1 MNKSV
6 NNYSELTNQKRFE
19 EEANYFRSLMDE
31 LSRTEKGG
39 STLATT
45 KHTYAD
51 LCTDYDTYLNV
62 QKCHI
67 EFSEFLLQWAS
78 QPNSAD
84 TTYKGLSRNKIPNF
98 AEFYGELTRFVRLI
112 SEAKQASYT
121 SGVGEYE
128 QLKIL
133 SSNKASIKKVISEN
147 SFLGYSNL
155 AHLEPKIL
163 VLGFL
168 RYYVNEEKKLPE
180 KDFHHL
186 VNNEGK
192 DGVKTFRKIFDNT
205 PISEKDF
212 VHLVETCCCIDNLAL
227 NPSTSNLKFLKKLQ
241 NQGLSFYSIMSKFH
255 ELLASHYLVERSSDC
270 SQYQIWQKFKDEIL
284 ERSKVN
290 NKSVYLTLKDIHPDD
305 LVDLSPIDE
314 GEPLSE
320 VNALCERLNIR
331 VVKKNAETENDR
343 TEEEGDETVE
353 KIELQNN
360 QAYLIRLHELA
371 ASAESFESF
380 LENVSNEINDTF
392 TIKTKPDPKN
402 NNPAT
407 MPPDSFIKQPRLSF
421 RLKSIKRDIIQ
432 GILKLGGEQTV
443 ELDSATQITNA
454 YFHYKDQKRSPCLSL
469 YLKYVDQQYGE
480 GLHRYNGK
488 LFPSKADLKIFIN
501 EVNEPLTSSS
511 AHIEDLILYLRKE
524 TSMSER
530 IIEIYQYLT
539 EKQSTHKI
547 GKLISSFAEHY
558 QYSIQSL
565 LELIDEEIERPRLSK
580 NKKGKSEQVSS
591 FDYFISYTEQHN
603 PLKEKGVGYKELYRI
618 NLLLRVLVNIAIYI
632 DEEDKSIQ
640 FLVRISAEEEL
651 ECLSRIAILEHFFV
665 EELKEEDKQKVVTKY
680 LEYRHEQT
688 QLAKLYVL
696 CVLCLSSSDDCSE
709 SIEQLVS
716 KYYTTKNTYNS
727 LEEFFE
733 KEFTGKNTSGRFIK
747 AFPEHLKS
755 KVAEVFSFKK
765 AILKNDTND
774 SKSHVVLT
782 DQIKSKLTDNQWDVA
797 EIENTFE
804 NGRILEKVWDE
815 LIPCPDH
822 LLLTTIISRWFDNSS
837 QTFTNRG
844 NIKSKLTTGILL
856 TEMLNKISNLGFDG
870 WLIPYTQNHKEILE
884 NKLLALGNIQY
895 FGDEHFEIEQSLD
908 ANNKLGQGSFGCVYL
923 AKDLALDAT
932 VAIKL
937 IPTWGDN
944 PESHE
949 RIAKKLRNE
958 ASIMRHCQ
966 HENVLT
972 VYGIH
977 KFKTANF
984 TYLDDTTV
992 EQQKSLNENYVYGIV
1007 MEYVADARTLADF
1020 VKSSEFAKYSNKQK
1034 LDLFIQI
1041 CKGVEQAHNL
1051 NTPIIHGD
1059 IKPSNILIAPDG
1071 TPKLIDF
1078 GISSKA
1084 GSVLGASSG
1093 EIFSS
1098 PNVINGGEASVQDD
1112 IHSLGMI
1119 ILFLLYNGIINELI
1133 QSTTSHHSERLKL
1146 FFKLLG
1152 TNYYSYFSVDKA
1164 ITRKNLKQQYNQV
1177 KHFKWSEFEELIFN
1191 NVSIPKSSFWD
1202 FDWGLLF
1209 TTLSK
1214 SLNSVSLNCNLEAN
1228 LTEEG
1233 DTYSQVANL
1242 RRSLKRFLT
1251 SDGLVDAFD
1260 SVKLRT
1266 VAIYDG
1272 EILER
1277 ENIANFPVID
1287 IYGDAQKQTLCMKW
1301 FESLKTI
1308 CKVDNFKK
1316 DCFTFIAF
1324 EQNHNFSNPFIYHL
1338 PTNCFVGKN
1347 STTNFIRDF
1356 YQPNKLLLE
1365 QLSSFEPSQFI
1376 EQFLSL
1382 INTLPQEYT
1391 PIKKVSYNPELVSIA
1406 DTFSLSSVNRS
1417 LLFDAIEKIC
1427 GELLKGFR
1435 QESSAVTVIEMINEA
1450 NLNGLGELKYT
1461 TKEEILNEFK
1471 LSSNLTEFL
1480 KADDEFESI
1489 FGWRGSFNQAE
1500 LKLISEVLFF
1510 GSEFD
1515 KTLLTKFL
1523 GLKPRL
1529 TNAGLL
1535 AYMLK
1540 GIFPP
1545 NFVEYAQ
1552 VSIKKL
1558 MKCEEHEVAKADI
1571 TRIEEYMSEKLTEH
1585 HIYLQCSDPYI
1596 SAVSYCNSYPEHR
1609 MPFIILSDIDS

>member
-1 MNKSV
+1 MNKSDD
-6 NNYSELTNQKRFE
+6 NYSELTNQKRFE

-67 EFSEFLLQWAS
+67 EFSEFLLHWAS

-84 TTYKGLSRNKIPNF
+84 TKYKGLSQHKIPNF
-98 AEFYGELTRFVRLI
+98 ADFYGELTRFVRLI
-112 SEAKQASYT
+112 SEVKQESYS

-128 QLKIL
+128 QLNIL
-133 SSNKASIKKVISEN
+133 YSNKDSLKKVISGN

-168 RYYVNEEKKLPE
+168 RYYVNEEKELPE
-180 KDFHHL
+180 TNFHHL

-192 DGVKTFRKIFDNT
+192 DGVKTFRKRFDSQ

-227 NPSTSNLKFLKKLQ
+227 NADSTKVKFLNKLQ
-241 NQGLSFYSIMSKFH
+241 NKGLSFYSIMGKFH
-255 ELLASHYLVERSSDC
+255 ELLAAHYLVERSSDC
-270 SQYQIWQKFKDEIL
+270 TQYQIWQKFKYEIL

-290 NKSVYLTLKDIHPDD
+290 DENVYLTLKDIHPDD

-331 VVKKNAETENDR
+331 VVKESAETESDR
-343 TEEEGDETVE
+343 TEEEEGETIE

-380 LENVSNEINDTF
+380 LENVRNEINDTF
-392 TIKTKPDPKN
+392 TIKTKPDSKN
-402 NNPAT
+402 NNQAT
-407 MPPDSFIKQPRLSF
+407 MPPDSFIKQPRLNF
-421 RLKSIKRDIIQ
+421 TLKSIKRDIIQ
-432 GILKLGGEQTV
+432 GILKLGGEQTI

-454 YFHYKDQKRSPCLSL
+454 YFHYKDQKRSPYLSL

-501 EVNEPLTSSS
+501 EVKEPQTSESPL
-511 AHIEDLILYLRKE
+511 IEDLILYLRKE
-524 TSMSER
+524 TSMAER

-539 EKQSTHKI
+539 EKQPTHKI
-547 GKLISSFAEHY
+547 GKLISNFAEHY
-558 QYSIQSL
+558 QYSSQSL
-565 LELIDEEIERPRLSK
+565 LELIDEEIDRPRLSK
-580 NKKGKSEQVSS
+580 NKKGKNEQVSS
-591 FDYFISYTEQHN
+591 FDYFISYSEQHN
-603 PLKEKGVGYKELYRI
+603 PLRDKGVGYKELYRI
-618 NLLLRVLVNIAIYI
+618 NLLLRVLVNIAIYF

-640 FLVRISAEEEL
+640 FLVRLSAEEEL

-665 EELKEEDKQKVVTKY
+665 EELKEEDKQKVVTRY
-680 LEYRHEQT
+680 QRYRHEQT

-696 CVLCLSSSDDCSE
+696 CVLCLCNRDDCCE

-716 KYYTTKNTYNS
+716 KYYTTSNTYNS
-727 LEEFFE
+727 LEEFIE
-733 KEFTGKNTSGRFIK
+733 IEFTGKKRSGLFVK
-747 AFPEHLKS
+747 TFPKHLKS
-755 KVAEVFSFKK
+755 KVAGLFSFKK
-765 AILKNDTND
+765 AILAHDTND
-774 SKSHVVLT
+774 GKSHVVLT
-782 DQIKSKLTDNQWDVA
+782 DQIKAKLTDNQWDVA
-797 EIENTFE
+797 EIENAFE

-815 LIPCPDH
+815 LVPCPDH

-844 NIKSKLTTGILL
+844 NIKSKLTTGIIM
-856 TEMLNKISNLGFDG
+856 TEMLKQISNLGFDG

-908 ANNKLGQGSFGCVYL
+908 ANNKLGRGSFGCVYL
-923 AKDLALDAT
+923 AKDLALDAK

-937 IPTWGDN
+937 IPTWGNN

-1020 VKSSEFAKYSNKQK
+1020 VKSSEFAKYTNKQK

-1059 IKPSNILIAPDG
+1059 IKPSNILIAPDD

-1133 QSTTSHHSERLKL
+1133 QSTTSYHSERLKL

-1152 TNYYSYFSVDKA
+1152 TNY
-1164 ITRKNLKQQYNQV
+1164 
-1177 KHFKWSEFEELIFN
+1177 
-1191 NVSIPKSSFWD
+1191 P
-1202 FDWGLLF
+1202 
-1209 TTLSK
+1209 
-1214 SLNSVSLNCNLEAN
+1214 
-1228 LTEEG
+1228 
-1233 DTYSQVANL
+1233 
-1242 RRSLKRFLT
+1242 
-1251 SDGLVDAFD
+1251 
-1260 SVKLRT
+1260 
-1266 VAIYDG
+1266 
-1272 EILER
+1272 
-1277 ENIANFPVID
+1277 
-1287 IYGDAQKQTLCMKW
+1287 
-1301 FESLKTI
+1301 
-1308 CKVDNFKK
+1308 
-1316 DCFTFIAF
+1316 
-1324 EQNHNFSNPFIYHL
+1324 
-1338 PTNCFVGKN
+1338 
-1347 STTNFIRDF
+1347 
-1356 YQPNKLLLE
+1356 
-1365 QLSSFEPSQFI
+1365 
-1376 EQFLSL
+1376 
-1382 INTLPQEYT
+1382 
-1391 PIKKVSYNPELVSIA
+1391 
-1406 DTFSLSSVNRS
+1406 
-1417 LLFDAIEKIC
+1417 
-1427 GELLKGFR
+1427 
-1435 QESSAVTVIEMINEA
+1435 
-1450 NLNGLGELKYT
+1450 
-1461 TKEEILNEFK
+1461 
-1471 LSSNLTEFL
+1471 
-1480 KADDEFESI
+1480 
-1489 FGWRGSFNQAE
+1489 
-1500 LKLISEVLFF
+1500 
-1510 GSEFD
+1510 
-1515 KTLLTKFL
+1515 
-1523 GLKPRL
+1523 
-1529 TNAGLL
+1529 
-1535 AYMLK
+1535 
-1540 GIFPP
+1540 
-1545 NFVEYAQ
+1545 
-1552 VSIKKL
+1552 
-1558 MKCEEHEVAKADI
+1558 
-1571 TRIEEYMSEKLTEH
+1571 
-1585 HIYLQCSDPYI
+1585 
-1596 SAVSYCNSYPEHR
+1596 AVSE
-1609 MPFIILSDIDS
+1609 